1 MRIITDSA
9 ADFTCEELKQYQ
21 VSCVPMQVMFNQ
33 ESFSADTLSAETF
46 WQRLLSG
53 EIAKT
58 SQPSPDAFLAEYE
71 AAEAAH
77 EEIVYI
83 GVSSALSGT
92 IQSATIAST
101 MADRAKVHIV
111 DTLSGASGQKLLVLH
126 ACRLRDEGRLT
137 AQEIADEIKNLRSRV
152 HVYASLDTLENLARS
167 GRISQAAASIGTLA
181 QLKPLVKIAPDTDGK
196 VEVCGKAI
204 GRHRAIDAVTKL
216 IEKQKIDERFPVI
229 PIYSYAQDNC
239 AALIKKLKANGIAV
253 NEDMISALGATLST
267 HIGPNAYGVAF
278 IAAQ

>member
-83 GVSSALSGT
+83 GAESEFEKYLKTLVELNGNETTPSGKGEKRKDEEILSF
-92 IQSATIAST
+92 
-101 MADRAKVHIV
+101 
-111 DTLSGASGQKLLVLH
+111 
-126 ACRLRDEGRLT
+126 
-137 AQEIADEIKNLRSRV
+137 
-152 HVYASLDTLENLARS
+152 
-167 GRISQAAASIGTLA
+167 
-181 QLKPLVKIAPDTDGK
+181 PFGK
-196 VEVCGKAI
+196 K
-204 GRHRAIDAVTKL
+204 
-216 IEKQKIDERFPVI
+216 
-229 PIYSYAQDNC
+229 
-239 AALIKKLKANGIAV
+239 
-253 NEDMISALGATLST
+253 
-267 HIGPNAYGVAF
+267 
-278 IAAQ
+278 